1 MEIVLIEGEPGTAA
15 FLARGL
21 AAEGFGI
28 TRAGDGRTGVE
39 RALAADVQLVL
50 LDLGAD
56 EGQSLNEL
64 RVLHSERPELPVI
77 LLCRHTDVPTKIRCF
92 ELGASDVLEKPFSF
106 EELVARMRA
115 HVRAHQ
121 AHRDRP
127 GVVHGGS
134 LTLDLARHE
143 ARLGGRSIVLTAR
156 ETRLLALLC
165 EHCDEVV
172 SRERLLS
179 EVWGYYFDPRSN
191 VVDVCVGRLR
201 KKLGPEAPIETVRRA
216 GYRLSGGLAA
226 TQRA

>member
-1 MEIVLIEGEPGTAA
+1 MLIEGEPGTAA

-28 TRAGDGRTGVE
+28 TTADDGRAGVE
-39 RALAADVQLVL
+39 RALASDVDLVV
-50 LDLGAD
+50 LDLGRD
-56 EGQSLNEL
+56 EAEALNEL

-77 LLCRHTDVPTKIRCF
+77 LLARNADVPTKIRCF
-92 ELGASDVLEKPFSF
+92 ELGAADVLEKPFSF
-106 EELVARMRA
+106 DELVARMRA

-127 GVVHGGS
+127 GIVHAGG

-143 ARLGGRSIVLTAR
+143 ARLGGRAIVMTAR
-156 ETRLLALLC
+156 EARVLALLC
-165 EHCDEVV
+165 EHCGEVV

-191 VVDVCVGRLR
+191 VLDVCVGRLR
-201 KKLGPEAPIETVRRA
+201 KKLGPEAPIETVRCA
-216 GYRLSGGLAA
+216 GYRLRSELAA

>member
-1 MEIVLIEGEPGTAA
+1 MLIEGEPGTAA

-21 AAEGFGI
+21 AAEGFSI
-28 TRAGDGRTGVE
+28 TSVADVRAGVE
-39 RALAADVQLVL
+39 LALVSAVELVL
-50 LDLGAD
+50 LDPGRDVCAAMV
-56 EGQSLNEL
+56 EL
-64 RVLHSERPELPVI
+64 QVLHSERPELPVI
-77 LLCRHTDVPTKIRCF
+77 LLSRHTDVPTKIRCF

-106 EELVARMRA
+106 DELVARMRA
-115 HVRAHQ
+115 HVRSHQ
-121 AHRDRP
+121 AHRNRP
-127 GVVHGGS
+127 GLLRGGD

-143 ARLGGRSIVLTAR
+143 VRIRGRSIVLTAR

-165 EHCDEVV
+165 EHCGEVV

-216 GYRLSGGLAA
+216 GYRLSSGLAA